1 MDFYLIGFFPKR
13 RVTRANW
20 ESSRDGEPQHPFPE
34 PQPVQQICS
43 VSNCMVKRLSIF
55 DYQELSQKS
64 FNQYGGFNQL
74 ATAID
79 LCAKI
84 LDDEF
89 DIYAYAIPEFHF
101 QDGVAHEEEIGCV
114 DPDEIP
120 ENSPDFLMLGYD
132 VVEVR
137 GCSFFCSPLTC
148 NGQAGLN
155 VNILNQYCLVE
166 QESDAIKLA
175 TEFSID
181 KPEPG
186 PYTIVE
192 IWKYLGKEKGG
203 EAT

>member
-1 MDFYLIGFFPKR
+1 
-13 RVTRANW
+13 
-20 ESSRDGEPQHPFPE
+20 
-34 PQPVQQICS
+34 
-43 VSNCMVKRLSIF
+43 MVKRLSIF
-55 DYQELSQKS
+55 NYQELFRKS

-79 LCAKI
+79 LCAKN

-120 ENSPDFLMLGYD
+120 ENSSDFLMLRYD
-132 VVEVR
+132 VVELR
-137 GCSFFCSPLTC
+137 DYSYFCSPLTC
-148 NGQAGLN
+148 NGQAYLN
-155 VNILNQYCLVE
+155 IDILNQYCLVE
-166 QESDAIKLA
+166 QKTDAIKLA
-175 TEFSID
+175 TEFSIH

-192 IWKYLGKEKGG
+192 VWKYLGKEKGV